1 MQLPEAQQQVF
12 RAYFGTAACP
22 LPAALRS
29 PAVSDRSPHRIG
41 LSREVCREP
50 VRIRCLPPRDRRIR
64 TEARNTPVQS
74 VPAYP
79 ASAGSD
85 SAGSGSAG
93 SDSAGSDSAESGS
106 PESGSPESGSAES
119 DSAESG
125 SAESGSA
132 ESAPRKSDFAGS
144 GPPRSDSRN
153 PCFVRLRM

>member
-50 VRIRCLPPRDRRIR
+50 VRIRCLPPRDLWIR
-64 TEARNTPVQS
+64 AEARNSPVQS

-85 SAGSGSAG
+85 SPESGSVESDSVE
-93 SDSAGSDSAESGS
+93 SDSAGSDSVGS
-106 PESGSPESGSAES
+106 
-119 DSAESG
+119 D
-125 SAESGSA
+125 SA